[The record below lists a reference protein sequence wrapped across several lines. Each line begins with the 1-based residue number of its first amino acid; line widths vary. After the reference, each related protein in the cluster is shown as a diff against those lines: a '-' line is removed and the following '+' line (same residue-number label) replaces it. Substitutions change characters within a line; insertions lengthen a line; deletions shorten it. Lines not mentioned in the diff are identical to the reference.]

1 MKIKKTNLFFYTIV
15 FCISFIMVPLSTFAE
30 YCSPTNPKWPNCNST
45 TTDVSYD
52 SFEGCMAATCN
63 KLPNEK
69 DRKQCESS
77 ICAAY
82 KDPDITYSQCEALCK
97 GSNNGKTYVK
107 DCKEHCETVT
117 GEKAPEST
125 PTPSKSPE
133 KDEITDTGANA
144 EACLRANCEKDEEG
158 NVLRDRCNTSGYE
171 KCMEKL
177 GSKTTDSGTTMCG
190 TSIKIDSRIPTFV
203 SNIYNLLK
211 IITPIALVLF
221 GMLDFAKATVAHDDS
236 AISKAGKKFIQRLIA
251 GLAVFLVFTIVQF
264 AANLLAKAGAGS
276 VMECAN
282 CLLNKQC

>member
-15 FCISFIMVPLSTFAE
+15 FCISFIMVPLSTFAV
-30 YCSPTNPKWPNCNST
+30 YCSPTNPNNCNST
-45 TTDVSYD
+45 TTDALYD
-52 SFEGCMAATCN
+52 SYEDCERECN
-63 KLPNEK
+63 KLPAPRNQ
-69 DRKQCESS
+69 DCINSTCQ
-77 ICAAY
+77 AY
-82 KDPDITYSQCEALCK
+82 KEPDMPYSQCYALCK
-97 GSNNGKTYVK
+97 QNGTEDKKIT
-107 DCKEHCETVT
+107 DCKEHCEAVT

-236 AISKAGKKFIQRLIA
+236 AISKTGKKFIQRLIA